1 MVKRTNCELSD
12 FGLSQLVDKPTTHIK
27 NHILDWVVV
36 RGDKSLI
43 TFNDGQK
50 YPSLSNHFAVVGH
63 VAISRPTPGKRF
75 VTSRNLRAVD
85 LDHLRT
91 YVAALTT
98 IVKCYPTWTLR
109 V

>member
-1 MVKRTNCELSD
+1 M
-12 FGLSQLVDKPTTHIK
+12 
-27 NHILDWVVV
+27 V

-43 TFNDGQK
+43 TFNKVQI
-50 YPSLSNHFAVVGH
+50 YPGLSSHFAVVGH

-91 YVAALTT
+91 DVAALTT
-98 IVKCYPTWTLR
+98 SEKLYPTWTLI